1 MQRKTL
7 IAGALGGAFFFYLGL
22 IAHLQLLEMLWIPSL
37 MAAFLLGFPAYA
49 VALKSTLFHGLFDL
63 DLSPRLRLPIRHFA
77 VALSAFAVG
86 ASASAIARLE
96 LRDGA
101 VRYGIAQPHLWCWVQ
116 TWVDAGRNHTATEA
130 WRITVAPAFLAAY
143 LAFFAILHS
152 RQSDKKRSLSMMTA
166 GALAGIA
173 VGVAVVVLLVC
184 TGGSLI
190 DWIADSTKDC
200 SLVQLLGSGY
210 SGMPWGDNIFATCA
224 FLFTLL
230 LYIILG
236 WYGRTSLGK
245 PRTIPALVA
254 PLMMTLILGW
264 AGAGV
269 EFFLA
274 KWHIP
279 LLLIVAL
286 VAAINGK
293 LPGADHTYEMVER
306 SNAKAPLPVEVLT
319 AGGKECAIVVAAA
332 GGGIQAA
339 AWTTKVLEEL
349 HREHGAAFDRAL
361 CCISSISG
369 GSMGG
374 ACYVNWLDNSCD
386 ANMPAPF
393 SAASASSLD
402 EVAWGLAWP
411 DLIRML
417 LPFPLGL
424 VLLDRAHA
432 MERAWTGNSS
442 ADSEDPRSQL
452 TRPLSEWNDKTAKG
466 RLPALIMNSTIV
478 EQGGP
483 LLLGTSDVINDTRPS
498 RIWTDGED
506 LHVEEHPL
514 TGLAHKDIP
523 VGRAARLSAT
533 FPYVT
538 PVARPAKAKHQP
550 HMIDGGL
557 YDNYG
562 MATLSEWLDQ
572 ALEKQAEQ
580 MPGSKPVKRVLVI
593 QINGFPP
600 ADCALPKAGTTD
612 AGWVLQLA
620 APVVAL
626 ANTRTAGQV
635 SHRDIEFKLLCEK
648 WTARDIEIKSTT
660 FELQR
665 RNAPLSWH
673 LTPKE
678 IHEIV
683 RGWESDKCVAD
694 ARNKVARF
702 LAGH

>member
-7 IAGALGGAFFFYLGL
+7 IVIALGGAVFYYLGL

-63 DLSPRLRLPIRHFA
+63 DLSPRAQLPVRHFA

-101 VRYGIAQPHLWCWVQ
+101 ARYGIPQPHLWCWIQ
-116 TWVDAGRNHTATEA
+116 AWVYAGTHHSTGEA
-130 WRITVAPAFLAAY
+130 WRIAAAPTILAAY

-152 RQSDKKRSLSMMTA
+152 RQSDKKRSLPMMIA
-166 GALAGIA
+166 GAVAGIA
-173 VGVAVVVLLVC
+173 VGVAAVLALVC
-184 TGGSLI
+184 TSGG
-190 DWIADSTKDC
+190 WIAALAAKTEGSC
-200 SLVQLLGSGY
+200 LVRWLGPGY
-210 SGMPWGDNIFATCA
+210 SGTAWEDNLFASFA
-224 FLFTLL
+224 FLLAFV

-236 WYGRTSLGK
+236 WYGRASLGK
-245 PRTIPALVA
+245 PRTIPAVVA
-254 PLMMTLILGW
+254 PLMLALILGW
-264 AGAGV
+264 AGAGLD
-269 EFFLA
+269 FFLA
-274 KWHIP
+274 RWHIP
-279 LLLIVAL
+279 LLLVVAL

-306 SNAKAPLPVEVLT
+306 CNVKAPRPMEVLT

-339 AWTTKVLEEL
+339 AWTTKVLQGL
-349 HREHGAAFDRAL
+349 HDEHGTAFDRAL
-361 CCISSISG
+361 SCISSISG
-369 GSMGG
+369 GSMGS
-374 ACYVNWLDNSCD
+374 ACYVNWLDKGCD
-386 ANMPAPF
+386 ASMPTPF
-393 SAASASSLD
+393 RAASASSLD

-424 VLLDRAHA
+424 FLIDRAHA

-442 ADSEDPRSQL
+442 ADSENPRSQL
-452 TRPLSEWNDKTAKG
+452 TRPLSEWNQKTAEGK
-466 RLPALIMNSTIV
+466 LPALIMNSTMV

-483 LLLGTSDVINDTRPS
+483 LLLGTSDVINDDRPS
-498 RIWTDGED
+498 SIWTDAED
-506 LHVEEHPL
+506 LHVEEHPVS
-514 TGLAHKDIP
+514 GKAHKDIP

-572 ALEKQAEQ
+572 ALEKQAEE
-580 MPGSKPVKRVLVI
+580 MPGKEQVKRVLVI

-600 ADCALPKAGTTD
+600 ADCALPAAGKSS

-620 APVVAL
+620 APVLAL
-626 ANTRTAGQV
+626 ANVRTAGQV

-648 WTARDIEIKSTT
+648 WTARGIAIKTTT
-660 FELQR
+660 FELQKQD
-665 RNAPLSWH
+665 APLSWH
-673 LTPKE
+673 LTPRE

-683 RGWESDKCVAD
+683 RGWDAD
-694 ARNKVARF
+694 ECAKKARLKVAEF
-702 LAGH
+702 LAGA